1 MYVGIPVGTPV
12 GVCVGEYIGIG
23 VGIGVGVGVA
33 PLDTK
38 TELSAKAPTIK
49 SVTIVTLTSA
59 SKEDRFKT
67 TPFLVF

>member
-12 GVCVGEYIGIG
+12 GVCVGEY
-23 VGIGVGVGVA
+23 IGVGVGVA